1 MCHIQLSRFTLL
13 FLDPSEADLE
23 SSDPRK
29 KLTTREG
36 SRKLNQ
42 SVTSL
47 EPQGQ
52 RQQKVPSAGAFLPVN
67 HKKNESITHIL
78 HLPSVFLLTVD
89 CFHVSAVL
97 NPHVMIPLFYR
108 LAVSLENNLKVQSS
122 FKCTGGA
129 CGSV

>member
-1 MCHIQLSRFTLL
+1 MCHIQLSRFMLL

-52 RQQKVPSAGAFLPVN
+52 SQQKVPSAGAFLPVN
-67 HKKNESITHIL
+67 HKKKRIYYTY
-78 HLPSVFLLTVD
+78 PPPAQG
-89 CFHVSAVL
+89 VSP
-97 NPHVMIPLFYR
+97 N
-108 LAVSLENNLKVQSS
+108 S
-122 FKCTGGA
+122 
-129 CGSV
+129 